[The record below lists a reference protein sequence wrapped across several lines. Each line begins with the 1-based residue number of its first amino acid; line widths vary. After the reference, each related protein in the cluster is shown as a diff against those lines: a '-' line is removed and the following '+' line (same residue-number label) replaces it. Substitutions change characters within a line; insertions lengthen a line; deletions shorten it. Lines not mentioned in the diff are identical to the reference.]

1 MDAAYYHEQF
11 AIEDS
16 HWWYLGRRRI
26 LTRVLAR
33 FRPADNASVL
43 EIGCGGGGN
52 LKMLAKSAK
61 HLAAIE
67 MEPDAV
73 AAAHSRGIGEVAQ
86 GKLGDD
92 VPALAARYDMVAMFD
107 VLEHIPDDAVALEKV
122 RALLEPSG
130 RVFIT
135 VPAYMLLWS
144 EHDRIAHHHR
154 RYTRAGLVRVLQA
167 NGFRVVY
174 ASYFNTFLF
183 PVAALTLL
191 FSRLFALDP
200 KAATKQPAGFVNRVL
215 RKIFASETAFI
226 PRLTLPFGLSIV
238 LVAERL

>member
-33 FRPADNASVL
+33 FRPANSTGVL

-52 LKMLAKSAK
+52 LAMLAKSAK
-61 HLAAIE
+61 HLTAVE
-67 MEPDAV
+67 MEADAV
-73 AAAHSRGIGEVAQ
+73 AVARGRGIGEIAQ

-92 VPALAARYDMVAMFD
+92 LPAFAASYGVVAMFD
-107 VLEHIPDDAVALEKV
+107 VLEHIPDDAAALQTV
-122 RALLEPSG
+122 RALLEPAG

-154 RYTRAGLVRVLQA
+154 RYTRTSLTRVLQA

-191 FSRLFALDP
+191 LSRLFALDP
-200 KAATKQPAGFVNRVL
+200 KAATAQPAGVINRVL
-215 RKIFASETAFI
+215 RKIFASEAAFI
-226 PRLTLPFGLSIV
+226 PRLRLPFGLSIV
-238 LVAERL
+238 LVAERA